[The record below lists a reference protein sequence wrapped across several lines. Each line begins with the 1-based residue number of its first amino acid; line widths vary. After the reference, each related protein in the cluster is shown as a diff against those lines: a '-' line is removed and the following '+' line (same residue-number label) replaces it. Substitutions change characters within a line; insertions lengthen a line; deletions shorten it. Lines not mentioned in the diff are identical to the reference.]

1 MTNPIDEPAPA
12 RVPYPLDAP
21 ATVAPDTA
29 GRPIAPSAAPS
40 TSAASTEAAPPSET
54 APAKPP
60 APVPAAGFD
69 GKGRVR
75 RTRVSGVWIGL
86 IAAAVFLILLVIFI
100 AQNSR
105 KVPIH
110 FFGWHGN
117 FSLALT
123 ILVSAIVG
131 ILLVALPGSVRI
143 LQLRRALRKNVPG
156 GTLPVKGQKAD

>member
-1 MTNPIDEPAPA
+1 MTNPIDQPAPGGPPFPPGQPPVTGPA
-12 RVPYPLDAP
+12 GAP
-21 ATVAPDTA
+21 PPNQP
-29 GRPIAPSAAPS
+29 RPAEPPSAANPVS
-40 TSAASTEAAPPSET
+40 PTT
-54 APAKPP
+54 
-60 APVPAAGFD
+60 PVPAAGFD

-75 RTRVSGVWIGL
+75 RTRVSGVWVGL
-86 IAAAVFLILLVIFI
+86 IAAAVFLILLVVFI

-105 KVPIH
+105 RVPIH

-131 ILLVALPGSVRI
+131 VLLVALPGSVRI

-156 GTLPVKGQKAD
+156 GTQPTKSKPKTD